1 MVNCL
6 YIDNRLLASVRK
18 RIKDAYLLIN
28 IVFSVYLY
36 NFQIRPNIKYRGKCT
51 QWFLKDH
58 ISFSAFFHSVSQQAR
73 DKRWHYYFF
82 AHKIWSIFIFSSCY
96 AIVLN
101 SNKPKRCVCEISL
114 IVSIVQQGSFS
125 MIDLVPL
132 SRRTAQATKGSF
144 FSLVSANSK

>member
-36 NFQIRPNIKYRGKCT
+36 NFQIRANIKYGASVHSDFLRLILVFQRFSIQFPSRREIRGDT
-51 QWFLKDH
+51 T
-58 ISFSAFFHSVSQQAR
+58 I
-73 DKRWHYYFF
+73 FF
-82 AHKIWSIFIFSSCY
+82 AYKIWSIFIFSSYY

-101 SNKPKRCVCEISL
+101 SNKPKSCVCEISL
-114 IVSIVQQGSFS
+114 IVSIVQQEGFS
-125 MIDLVPL
+125 LMDQAPL
-132 SRRTAQATKGSF
+132 SRRTVQATK
-144 FSLVSANSK
+144 